1 MPIIRLSKKKMMD
14 RIKHDLKD
22 GVINLEG
29 INDSEVELIPDK
41 YLKRLSISVELISV
55 ISDML
60 HDMEYEQ

>member
-1 MPIIRLSKKKMMD
+1 MVSIKLSKKKMMD
-14 RIKHDLKD
+14 RIKHDLKE

-29 INDSEVELIPDK
+29 INDTEVELIPDK

-60 HDMEYEQ
+60 HDLEYEQ